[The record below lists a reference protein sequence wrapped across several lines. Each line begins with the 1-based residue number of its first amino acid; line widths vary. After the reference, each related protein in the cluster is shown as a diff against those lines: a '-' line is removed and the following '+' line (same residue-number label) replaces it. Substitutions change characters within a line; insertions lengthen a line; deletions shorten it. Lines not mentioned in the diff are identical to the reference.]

1 MTDQEQI
8 QQLKAELSAVR
19 DQLLEHR
26 IETYRSLID
35 IHQSL
40 KELTLEEL
48 KRAEN
53 REAQILRE
61 WEQRSR
67 TKGGQD
73 KL

>member
-19 DQLLEHR
+19 AELLEHR
-26 IETYRSLID
+26 IENYRSLID
-35 IHQSL
+35 IYQSL

>member
-19 DQLLEHR
+19 AELLEHR
-26 IETYRSLID
+26 KETYRSLID
-35 IHQSL
+35 IYQSL